1 MWVEA
6 LLNEEAEEPFLL
18 LSNCMLLCLCLREGE
33 RTLVLGFY
41 RTSLMSFTLL
51 LVHFLLP
58 SCVHLS
64 CGGPREDTQWSEE
77 PVATGPLYC

>member
-1 MWVEA
+1 
-6 LLNEEAEEPFLL
+6 
-18 LSNCMLLCLCLREGE
+18 
-33 RTLVLGFY
+33 
-41 RTSLMSFTLL
+41 MSFTLL

-58 SCVHLS
+58 SCVVS